1 MSVGFRASLEPS
13 TLAASMAHEEDIAVG
28 PRAAMA
34 EGGSGFRPDIE
45 GLRAVS
51 VLLVL
56 VYHAGVARVKGG
68 FVGVDVFFVISGFL
82 ITGLLVRE
90 LESTGRISLLGF
102 YARRAKRLLPATALV
117 LVATAAATWAFL
129 PLTDRATFAT
139 DIFSAA
145 FYVVNWRLADRS
157 VDYLAE
163 DVGPSPVQHFW
174 SLAVEEQFYIV
185 WPLLL
190 ALAAWIFRRRGG
202 VGRTRLAF
210 ALAFVAVPSF
220 VWSLRLTSRDS
231 ATAFFVTTTRL
242 WELAVGAA
250 VAIGERRWSALS
262 RPVAVGLGWA
272 GLVAIACSAFL
283 FREGARWPGFGALLP
298 TLGAAAVIVAGHVP
312 TTAGAAR
319 FLSLSP
325 MVWIGGLSYSLYLW
339 HWPLLV
345 AARGRFGDLGPLRGL
360 LVVGASF
367 APAWVSR
374 RFVENPIRF
383 SKAIGASP
391 RLALSLGLN
400 FSLAGGVS
408 GLALLLIPMEEPK
421 SATPEGGGR
430 AGPLRPNPLK
440 AAKDVPRAALDG
452 CQIGQT
458 DETPVECAGGDPNA
472 TIDVVLAGDSKMMQ
486 WYSAFDDVG
495 RANHF
500 RVRTLTKSSC
510 ALLSTL
516 PEQPSRN
523 ESCVKWNELVF
534 EKLLANPP
542 HILVTSQGAGYI
554 DGEIVAATLAE
565 DWRTFEEH
573 GIRVVALIDNPAPK
587 GAPDECVAKNLKE
600 PGVCAFPR
608 EPAIERSGAPRQRAA
623 AALVPNV
630 TVIDFT
636 PEICPADPCQVVI
649 DNVLVYRQR
658 AHLTDTYVRT
668 LERPLSVAMRPV
680 LGKVRP

>member
-28 PRAAMA
+28 PRAAMV

-190 ALAAWIFRRRGG
+190 ALAAWIFGRRGG

-345 AARGRFGDLGPLRGL
+345 AARGPFQYVGYVEGSDLFRGIVDVVATDGFTGNVLLKTCEGIAESMFGLITQELDKTPRARLGRALVAPVLRGL
-360 LVVGASF
+360 AKRIDYTEIGGALLAGVTRPAVIAHGRSDAAAIASAIHAAAQF
-367 APAWVSR
+367 AERDLPAQLAAAIAPASH
-374 RFVENPIRF
+374 
-383 SKAIGASP
+383 G
-391 RLALSLGLN
+391 
-400 FSLAGGVS
+400 
-408 GLALLLIPMEEPK
+408 
-421 SATPEGGGR
+421 SA
-430 AGPLRPNPLK
+430 
-440 AAKDVPRAALDG
+440 
-452 CQIGQT
+452 
-458 DETPVECAGGDPNA
+458 
-472 TIDVVLAGDSKMMQ
+472 
-486 WYSAFDDVG
+486 
-495 RANHF
+495 
-500 RVRTLTKSSC
+500 
-510 ALLSTL
+510 
-516 PEQPSRN
+516 
-523 ESCVKWNELVF
+523 
-534 EKLLANPP
+534 
-542 HILVTSQGAGYI
+542 
-554 DGEIVAATLAE
+554 
-565 DWRTFEEH
+565 
-573 GIRVVALIDNPAPK
+573 
-587 GAPDECVAKNLKE
+587 
-600 PGVCAFPR
+600 
-608 EPAIERSGAPRQRAA
+608 
-623 AALVPNV
+623 
-630 TVIDFT
+630 
-636 PEICPADPCQVVI
+636 
-649 DNVLVYRQR
+649 
-658 AHLTDTYVRT
+658 
-668 LERPLSVAMRPV
+668 
-680 LGKVRP
+680 